1 MAGKETKMTYK
12 LIKQIPFLYGPCH
25 GKVKEFVDGNAV
37 QITVRGQ
44 TIPDKVKF
52 VYILRERVIDGETY
66 LVYEFDQN
74 GDKK

>member
-1 MAGKETKMTYK
+1 MTYRK
-12 LIKQIPFLYGPCH
+12 IKKIPFLYGPLH
-25 GKVKEFVDGNAV
+25 GKVGEFLDGDTV
-37 QITVRGQ
+37 QNTVVGQ